1 MSLYKFSCFRFLHVH
16 FTQTYVIASKAT
28 LSLSLDFTIRDPVH
42 TSSIET
48 FLFWMYQIEVDFQCW
63 FIIEASLQFKYFPDR
78 TQMEACTKHHK
89 IILPSPLTSLLL
101 LARNVDENGHGV
113 LLILL
118 LKEAKTVTKK
128 TQPKWRSQQ
137 KYYPNNYKKEVW
149 RFSKSSMQLLRLF
162 LDMGNFVE
170 FWDIYI

>member
-1 MSLYKFSCFRFLHVH
+1 MLKASTKIPMVCGSFIHRVYFELRNISMSIYKFSCFRFLHVH

-28 LSLSLDFTIRDPVH
+28 LSLSLNFTIRDPVH

-78 TQMEACTKHHK
+78 
-89 IILPSPLTSLLL
+89 SLLL

-113 LLILL
+113 LLSLL
-118 LKEAKTVTKK
+118 LKEAKTVTKN

-137 KYYPNNYKKEVW
+137 KC
-149 RFSKSSMQLLRLF
+149 
-162 LDMGNFVE
+162 
-170 FWDIYI
+170 